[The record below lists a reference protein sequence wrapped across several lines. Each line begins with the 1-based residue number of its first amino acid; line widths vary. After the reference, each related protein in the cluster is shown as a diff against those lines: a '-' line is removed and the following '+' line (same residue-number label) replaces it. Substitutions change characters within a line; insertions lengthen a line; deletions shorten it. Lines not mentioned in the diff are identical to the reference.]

1 MTPMSMVKTQVYFP
15 ASELKAL
22 HRVAR
27 AKKRRVADLVRDA
40 VRRAWLTPPPT
51 GPIGLFDGELRGSSR
66 GSSRDHGS
74 EFGEP

>member
-1 MTPMSMVKTQVYFP
+1 MAMVKTQVYFP

-27 AKKRRVADLVRDA
+27 AKKRRVADLVREA

-51 GPIGLFDGELRGSSR
+51 GPIGLFDGELRGTSLE
-66 GSSRDHGS
+66 HGA